1 MAADSNNIRC
11 TPTIINS
18 TTSSSSMAET
28 KRLLIVDDEPDI
40 TSVLRRGLE
49 QYGFVVDTFN
59 DPVEALSDFNVGY
72 YDLLLLDI
80 SMPKMNGFE
89 LYKEMAKID
98 NKVKVCFMTAFE
110 IYRDEFKRLFPK
122 LSLNCFANKPISI
135 KTLANL
141 LKMELEVIAT

>member
-11 TPTIINS
+11 TSTIFNS
-18 TTSSSSMAET
+18 TTSSMTET

-49 QYGFVVDTFN
+49 QYGFVVNTFN
-59 DPVEALSDFNVGY
+59 DPIEALSGFNVGY

-98 NKVKVCFMTAFE
+98 NKAKVCFMTAFE
-110 IYRDEFKRLFPK
+110 IYRDEFKRLYPK

>member
-18 TTSSSSMAET
+18 TTSSSMAET

-59 DPVEALSDFNVGY
+59 DPIEALSGFKVGY

-80 SMPKMNGFE
+80 SMPKMNGFD
-89 LYKEMAKID
+89 LYKEMAKTD
-98 NKVKVCFMTAFE
+98 KKAKVCFMTAFE
-110 IYRDEFKRLFPK
+110 IYRDEFKRLYPK

-141 LKMELEVIAT
+141 LKMELEVTAT

>member
-1 MAADSNNIRC
+1 MAADSNKIKRR
-11 TPTIINS
+11 TTITNS
-18 TTSSSSMAET
+18 TTSSSMAET
-28 KRLLIVDDEPDI
+28 KKLLIVDDEPDI

-49 QYGFVVDTFN
+49 QHGFVVDTFN
-59 DPVEALSDFNVGY
+59 DPVEALSGFKVGY

-89 LYKEMAKID
+89 LYNEMAKID

-122 LSLNCFANKPISI
+122 LNLNCFANKPISL